1 MHRRMSANCLGSFGQ
16 PELFRGRMTVDQ
28 GAQQR
33 LLKEAVAALKNG
45 NRVRGRDLLLRVIQ
59 NDRDVEAA
67 WWWLYQALDDAP
79 AQTRALENVLRLN
92 PRHAEAQQALIDLR
106 QKQLGAPQ
114 TDWGS
119 FLQAGAVEPEDGLDD
134 QYQCPYC
141 GQPTGIE
148 DRYCPHCR
156 GRLFER
162 VARSGGSATL
172 RLVQLLTG
180 ISLALGVIELVGPA
194 LALGVAQGTADRVAL
209 RGLLAFALVPVFWG
223 DFLLLTPPVAG
234 LLLNIYLVR
243 TGLLAAILLSLRLRW
258 GLGYF
263 AALIGM
269 AADLL
274 LSLYLLING
283 YLGVGGAVLNGAVA
297 LAVGTVL
304 FGISHEFAITP
315 QRVLVKPDG
324 VARSALDF
332 YRLGH
337 QYRRRGMWAMAVAQW
352 RRAVGLAPQ
361 VPAYYKQLGI
371 GYAQIRRF
379 SRSLRTLEEGRRQ
392 APDDKDLVE
401 IIALVK
407 SRADTHALL
416 KK

>member
-1 MHRRMSANCLGSFGQ
+1 M
-16 PELFRGRMTVDQ
+16 EVDQ
-28 GAQQR
+28 GAQQK
-33 LLKEAVAALKNG
+33 LLKEAAAALKNG

-59 NDRDVEAA
+59 NDHDAEVA

-79 AQTRALENVLRLN
+79 GQTRALENVLRLN
-92 PRHAEAQQALIDLR
+92 PQHAEAQQALLDLR
-106 QKQLGAPQ
+106 QKRLGAPP

-119 FLQAGAVEPEDGLDD
+119 FLLAAGVEPEDGLDD

-148 DRYCPHCR
+148 DRHCPHCH
-156 GRLFER
+156 GGLFER
-162 VARSGGSATL
+162 VARSGSSATL

-180 ISLALGVIELVGPA
+180 ISLALGAVELVGPA
-194 LALGVAQGTADRVAL
+194 LALGVAQGTADRRSL
-209 RGLLAFALVPVFWG
+209 QGLLSFAVVPVFWG
-223 DFLLLTPPVAG
+223 DFLHLTPPVAG

-258 GLGYF
+258 SVGYF
-263 AALIGM
+263 AALLGV

-274 LSLYLLING
+274 LSLYLLITG
-283 YLGVGGAVLNGAVA
+283 YLGVGGAVLNGALA
-297 LAVGTVL
+297 LAIGTVL
-304 FGISHEFAITP
+304 FGISHEFAIAP
-315 QRVLVKPDG
+315 QRVLVKPDTT
-324 VARSALDF
+324 ARSALDF
-332 YRLGH
+332 YRRGH

-379 SRSLRTLEEGRRQ
+379 SRSLRTLEQGRRQ
-392 APDDKDLVE
+392 APDDKDIAE

-407 SRADTHALL
+407 SRAEAHALL